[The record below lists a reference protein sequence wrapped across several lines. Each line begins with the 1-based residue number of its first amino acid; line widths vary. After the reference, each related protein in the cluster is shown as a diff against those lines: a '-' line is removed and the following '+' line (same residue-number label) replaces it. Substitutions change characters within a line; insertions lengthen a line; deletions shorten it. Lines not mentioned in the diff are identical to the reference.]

1 MLNGLN
7 IALLVMLVGLYGL
20 TNNTNSIKLIMS
32 LSVMG
37 SGVILL
43 FVSIGYIPGAEAP
56 LMTSEVMTMDPV
68 PHSIMITLVVINLAT
83 TALGLA
89 IAHRLYKSYGTQD
102 VSKYFEGDEE

>member
-7 IALLVMLVGLYGL
+7 IGLLVMLVGLYGL
-20 TNNTNSIKLIMS
+20 TNNPNTIKLLMS

-43 FVSIGYIPGAEAP
+43 FVSIGYIPGAQAP
-56 LMTSEVMTMDPV
+56 LMTSNHITMDPL
-68 PHSIMITLVVINLAT
+68 PHSIMITLIVINLAT

-89 IAHRLYKSYGTQD
+89 IAYRLYQEYGTLD
-102 VSKYFEGDEE
+102 VSEYFGGDDE